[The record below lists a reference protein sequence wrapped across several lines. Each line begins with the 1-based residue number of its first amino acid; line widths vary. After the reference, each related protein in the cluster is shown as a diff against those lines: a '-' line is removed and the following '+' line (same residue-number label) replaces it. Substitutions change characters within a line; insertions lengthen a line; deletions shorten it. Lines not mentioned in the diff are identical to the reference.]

1 MERKK
6 RPSHSTDLSWDF
18 SSLLASG
25 LTNRSLPQVPSVS
38 FLPVIHTQ
46 KTTISVTMISICRYT
61 QNKQTEWDDFV
72 KVSKNGTFLFLRA
85 YMDYHSDRFHDH
97 SLMFYNEKNRLI
109 AVLPANIKTT
119 ASTLTPKLSTLNSQ
133 PSTLNSQPSTLHS
146 HQGLTYGGFVLSPEI
161 HISEVGELFRLTVA
175 YLKENGFCEWIY
187 KQIPYIYHL
196 IPSQEEDYWLW
207 RYNAT
212 QKACNMM
219 TVIDFKSAIN
229 DISSSRKRT
238 YFNKLNRQGYTVI
251 FDADIR
257 DFWPILED
265 NLMER
270 FSSHPVHSLSEI
282 ELLKQRF
289 PDNIVCCTVKNPD
302 GITIAGTL
310 LFITQQV
317 VRTQY
322 ISASHEGKRSNALDY
337 LMLTLIRHY
346 GNNPQYR
353 YFEFGTSMA
362 EDGINLNEG
371 LILQKEGFGGRAV
384 ACKIF
389 TIKIQ

>member
-1 MERKK
+1 
-6 RPSHSTDLSWDF
+6 
-18 SSLLASG
+18 
-25 LTNRSLPQVPSVS
+25 
-38 FLPVIHTQ
+38 
-46 KTTISVTMISICRYT
+46 MISIYRYT
-61 QNKQTEWDDFV
+61 QNKQTEWDDFI

-97 SLMFYNEKNRLI
+97 SLMFYNEKNKLI
-109 AVLPANIKTT
+109 AVLPANSNRPSNSPCIGGLP
-119 ASTLTPKLSTLNSQ
+119 SRSGTPPMQGERGEGL
-133 PSTLNSQPSTLHS
+133 TLHS

-161 HISEVGELFRLTVA
+161 HISEVGELFRLTVS
-175 YLKENGFCEWIY
+175 YLKGNGFCEWNY

-207 RYNAT
+207 QYNAT
-212 QKACNMM
+212 PKACNMM
-219 TVIDFKSAIN
+219 TVIDFQSTIN

-238 YFNKLNRQGYTVI
+238 YYNKLMRQGYTVA

-289 PDNIVCCTVKNPD
+289 PDNIVCCTVKNPE

-322 ISASHEGKRSNALDY
+322 ISASHEGKHSNALDY
-337 LMLTLIRHY
+337 LMLSLIKYY
-346 GNNPQYR
+346 GDNPQYR
-353 YFEFGTSMA
+353 FFEFGTSMA
-362 EDGINLNEG
+362 EDGVHLNEG

-384 ACKIF
+384 ACKIYS
-389 TIKIQ
+389 INIQ

>member
-1 MERKK
+1 
-6 RPSHSTDLSWDF
+6 
-18 SSLLASG
+18 
-25 LTNRSLPQVPSVS
+25 
-38 FLPVIHTQ
+38 
-46 KTTISVTMISICRYT
+46 MISICRYT

-85 YMDYHSDRFHDH
+85 YMDYHSDRFQDH

-119 ASTLTPKLSTLNSQ
+119 ASTLTPNL
-133 PSTLNSQPSTLHS
+133 STLNSQPSTLHS

-207 RYNAT
+207 RYNST
-212 QKACNMM
+212 LKSCNMM
-219 TVIDFKSAIN
+219 TAIDLGNSEI
-229 DISSSRKRT
+229 DITSSRKRT
-238 YFNKLNRQGYTVI
+238 YFNKLTRQGYTVVI
-251 FDADIR
+251 DDNIR
-257 DFWPILED
+257 NFWPILED

-270 FSSHPVHSLSEI
+270 FCSRPVHSLSEI

-289 PDNIVCCTVKNPD
+289 PNNIVCCTVKNSD

-322 ISASHEGKRSNALDY
+322 ISASHEGKHTNALDY
-337 LMLTLIRHY
+337 LMLSLINHY
-346 GNNPQYR
+346 KSHPEYR

-362 EDGINLNEG
+362 EDGIHLNEG

-384 ACKIF
+384 ACKIYN
-389 TIKIQ
+389 INIQ

>member
-1 MERKK
+1 
-6 RPSHSTDLSWDF
+6 
-18 SSLLASG
+18 
-25 LTNRSLPQVPSVS
+25 
-38 FLPVIHTQ
+38 
-46 KTTISVTMISICRYT
+46 MISICRYT

-97 SLMFYNEKNRLI
+97 SLMYYNEKNKLI
-109 AVLPANIKTT
+109 AVLPANG
-119 ASTLTPKLSTLNSQ
+119 
-133 PSTLNSQPSTLHS
+133 PSKFPLKGDFPSNHLFTFKGEQGGGLFHS

-161 HISEVGELFRLTVA
+161 HISEVGELFRLTIS
-175 YLKENGFCEWIY
+175 YLKENGICEWNY

-219 TVIDFKSAIN
+219 TVIDLKSTAN

-238 YFNKLNRQGYTVI
+238 YFNKLNRQGYTVV

-257 DFWPILED
+257 DFWPILEA

-270 FSSHPVHSLSEI
+270 FGSHPVHSLSEI
-282 ELLKQRF
+282 TLLKERF
-289 PDNIVCCTVKNPD
+289 PDNIICCTVRNPD
-302 GITIAGTL
+302 GVTIAGTL
-310 LFITQQV
+310 LFVTQQV

-337 LMLTLIRHY
+337 LMLTLIRRY
-346 GNNPQYR
+346 KSNPEYR

-362 EDGINLNEG
+362 EDGIQLNEG

-389 TIKIQ
+389 TISIQ

>member
-1 MERKK
+1 
-6 RPSHSTDLSWDF
+6 
-18 SSLLASG
+18 
-25 LTNRSLPQVPSVS
+25 
-38 FLPVIHTQ
+38 
-46 KTTISVTMISICRYT
+46 MISISRYT

-72 KVSKNGTFLFLRA
+72 KVSKNGTFLFLRS
-85 YMDYHSDRFHDH
+85 YMDYHSDRFQDY
-97 SLMFYNEKNRLI
+97 SLMFYNEKGKLV

-119 ASTLTPKLSTLNSQ
+119 ASSPALSRREGAGVLNGERDKTLEERLVSESA
-133 PSTLNSQPSTLHS
+133 PSLRGKSDVDNIGVCVRAGGEAITLHS
-146 HQGLTYGGFVLSPEI
+146 HQGLTYGGFVLSPGI

-175 YLKENGFCEWIY
+175 YLKENGFCEWSY

-207 RYNAT
+207 QYNAT
-212 QKACNMM
+212 LKACNMM
-219 TVIDFKSAIN
+219 TAIDLGNSEI
-229 DISSSRKRT
+229 DITSSRKRT
-238 YFNKLNRQGYTVI
+238 YFNKLNRQGYTVTI
-251 FDADIR
+251 DDNIR
-257 DFWPILED
+257 NFWPILEE

-270 FSSHPVHSLSEI
+270 FCSRPVHSLSEI

-302 GITIAGTL
+302 GKTIAGTL

-322 ISASHEGKRSNALDY
+322 ISASHEGKHTNALDY
-337 LMLTLIRHY
+337 LMLSLIRHY
-346 GNNPQYR
+346 GQNPQYR

-362 EDGINLNEG
+362 EDGIHLNEG

-384 ACKIF
+384 ACKIYS
-389 TIKIQ
+389 INIQ

>member
-1 MERKK
+1 
-6 RPSHSTDLSWDF
+6 
-18 SSLLASG
+18 
-25 LTNRSLPQVPSVS
+25 
-38 FLPVIHTQ
+38 
-46 KTTISVTMISICRYT
+46 MISICRYT
-61 QNKQTEWDDFV
+61 QNKQTEWDDVV

-97 SLMFYNEKNRLI
+97 SLMYYNEKNKLI
-109 AVLPANIKTT
+109 AVLPANIKT
-119 ASTLTPKLSTLNSQ
+119 ASTLTPKL
-133 PSTLNSQPSTLHS
+133 STLNSQPSTLHS

-161 HISEVGELFRLTVA
+161 HISEVGELFRLTIS
-175 YLKENGFCEWIY
+175 YLKENGICEWNY

-219 TVIDFKSAIN
+219 TVIDSKSTIN
-229 DISSSRKRT
+229 NISSSRKRT
-238 YFNKLNRQGYTVI
+238 YFNKLKRQGYTVI

-289 PDNIVCCTVKNPD
+289 PDNIVCCTVKNPE

-337 LMLTLIRHY
+337 LMLTLIKHY

-389 TIKIQ
+389 TINIQ

>member
-1 MERKK
+1 
-6 RPSHSTDLSWDF
+6 
-18 SSLLASG
+18 
-25 LTNRSLPQVPSVS
+25 
-38 FLPVIHTQ
+38 
-46 KTTISVTMISICRYT
+46 MISICRYT

-72 KVSKNGTFLFLRA
+72 KVSKNGTFLFLRS
-85 YMDYHSDRFHDH
+85 YMDYHSDRFQDH

-109 AVLPANIKTT
+109 AVLPANGPSKSPLKGDI
-119 ASTLTPKLSTLNSQ
+119 LSNQLS
-133 PSTLNSQPSTLHS
+133 PFKGERGGGLFHS

-161 HISEVGELFRLTVA
+161 HISEVGELFRLTIS

-212 QKACNMM
+212 LKACNMM
-219 TVIDFKSAIN
+219 TAIDLGNSEI
-229 DISSSRKRT
+229 DITSSRKRT
-238 YFNKLNRQGYTVI
+238 YFNKLTRQGYTVAI
-251 FDADIR
+251 DDNIR
-257 DFWPILED
+257 NFWPILEN

-270 FSSHPVHSLSEI
+270 FGSRPVHSLSEI

-302 GITIAGTL
+302 GKTLAGTL

-322 ISASHEGKRSNALDY
+322 ISASHEGKHTNALDY

-346 GNNPQYR
+346 KDNPEYR

-362 EDGINLNEG
+362 EDGIHLNEG

-389 TIKIQ
+389 TIALSFDTFNVNSTK

>member
-1 MERKK
+1 
-6 RPSHSTDLSWDF
+6 
-18 SSLLASG
+18 
-25 LTNRSLPQVPSVS
+25 
-38 FLPVIHTQ
+38 
-46 KTTISVTMISICRYT
+46 MISISRYT

-85 YMDYHSDRFHDH
+85 YMDYHSDRFLDH
-97 SLMFYNEKNRLI
+97 SLMFYNEKNKLI
-109 AVLPANIKTT
+109 AVLPANSK
-119 ASTLTPKLSTLNSQ
+119 
-133 PSTLNSQPSTLHS
+133 PSTLNPNLSTLHS

-161 HISEVGELFRLTVA
+161 HISEVGELFRLTIS
-175 YLKENGFCEWIY
+175 YLKENGFCEWNY

-212 QKACNMM
+212 LKSCNMM
-219 TVIDFKSAIN
+219 TAIDLGNSEI
-229 DISSSRKRT
+229 DITSSRKRT
-238 YFNKLNRQGYTVI
+238 YFNKLTRQGYTAVI
-251 FDADIR
+251 DADIR

-270 FSSHPVHSLSEI
+270 FGSHPVHSLSEI
-282 ELLKQRF
+282 TLLKQRF
-289 PDNIVCCTVKNPD
+289 PNNIVCCTVKNSD

-322 ISASHEGKRSNALDY
+322 ISASHEGKQSNALDY
-337 LMLTLIRHY
+337 LMLSLINHY
-346 GNNPQYR
+346 KSYPEYR

-362 EDGINLNEG
+362 EDGIHLNEG
-371 LILQKEGFGGRAV
+371 HILQKEGFGGRAV
-384 ACKIF
+384 ACKIYN
-389 TIKIQ
+389 INIQ

>member
-1 MERKK
+1 MTVRTK
-6 RPSHSTDLSWDF
+6 RPSHSTVRSKGF
-18 SSLLASG
+18 SFRQASG
-25 LTNRSLPQVPSVS
+25 RTNRSLLQVPYALY
-38 FLPVIHTQ
+38 LPVIHTQ

-61 QNKQTEWDDFV
+61 QNKQTEWDEFV

-97 SLMFYNEKNRLI
+97 SLMYYNEKGKLI
-109 AVLPANIKTT
+109 AVLPSNTQH
-119 ASTLTPKLSTLNSQ
+119 LSPNTQ
-133 PSTLNSQPSTLHS
+133 FHS
-146 HQGLTYGGFVLSPEI
+146 HQGLTYGGFVLSPGI
-161 HISEVGELFRLTVA
+161 HISEVGELFGLTIS
-175 YLKENGFCEWIY
+175 YLKENGFSEWRY

-207 RYNAT
+207 RYNAVEVT
-212 QKACNMM
+212 CNMM
-219 TVIDFKSAIN
+219 TVIDYNSTVN

-238 YFNKLNRQGYTVI
+238 YFNKLMRQGYTVVM
-251 FDADIR
+251 DADIR
-257 DFWPILED
+257 DFWPILEA

-270 FSSHPVHSLSEI
+270 FGSHPVHSLSEI
-282 ELLKQRF
+282 TLLKQRF
-289 PDNIVCCTVKNPD
+289 PDNIVCCIVKDPN
-302 GITIAGTL
+302 GTTIAGTL

-322 ISASHEGKRSNALDY
+322 ISASHEGKRCNALDY

-346 GNNPQYR
+346 KDNPQYR

-371 LILQKEGFGGRAV
+371 LILQKENFGGRAV
-384 ACKIF
+384 ACKIY
-389 TIKIQ
+389 TISIQ

>member
-1 MERKK
+1 
-6 RPSHSTDLSWDF
+6 
-18 SSLLASG
+18 
-25 LTNRSLPQVPSVS
+25 
-38 FLPVIHTQ
+38 
-46 KTTISVTMISICRYT
+46 MISICRYT

-72 KVSKNGTFLFLRA
+72 KVSKNGTFLFLRS
-85 YMDYHSDRFHDH
+85 YMDYHSDRFQDH
-97 SLMFYNEKNRLI
+97 SLMFYNEKGKLV

-119 ASTLTPKLSTLNSQ
+119 ASP
-133 PSTLNSQPSTLHS
+133 PALHS

-212 QKACNMM
+212 LKACNMM
-219 TVIDFKSAIN
+219 TAIDLGNSEI
-229 DISSSRKRT
+229 DITSSRKRT
-238 YFNKLNRQGYTVI
+238 YFNKLTRQGFTVAI
-251 FDADIR
+251 DDNIR
-257 DFWPILED
+257 NFWPILED

-270 FSSHPVHSLSEI
+270 FCSRPVHSLSEI

-302 GITIAGTL
+302 GMTIAGTL
-310 LFITQQV
+310 LYITQQV

-322 ISASHEGKRSNALDY
+322 ISASHEGKHTNALDY
-337 LMLTLIRHY
+337 LMLSLIRHY
-346 GNNPQYR
+346 SKNPQYR

-362 EDGINLNEG
+362 EDGIHLNEG

-389 TIKIQ
+389 TMALSFDTFNVNSTK

>member
-1 MERKK
+1 
-6 RPSHSTDLSWDF
+6 
-18 SSLLASG
+18 
-25 LTNRSLPQVPSVS
+25 
-38 FLPVIHTQ
+38 
-46 KTTISVTMISICRYT
+46 MISICRYT
-61 QNKQTEWDDFV
+61 QNKQTEWDDFI
-72 KVSKNGTFLFLRA
+72 KVSKNGTFLFLRS
-85 YMDYHSDRFHDH
+85 YMDYHSDRFQDH
-97 SLMFYNEKNRLI
+97 SLMFYNEKNKLI

-119 ASTLTPKLSTLNSQ
+119 ASPLTPKLSTLNSQ
-133 PSTLNSQPSTLHS
+133 PSTLNSKPSTLNSQPSTLHS

-175 YLKENGFCEWIY
+175 YLKENGFSEWIY

-212 QKACNMM
+212 LKACNMM
-219 TVIDFKSAIN
+219 TAIDLGNSEI
-229 DISSSRKRT
+229 DITSSRKRT
-238 YFNKLNRQGYTVI
+238 YFNKLTRQGYTVAI
-251 FDADIR
+251 DDNIR
-257 DFWPILED
+257 NFWPILED

-270 FSSHPVHSLSEI
+270 FCSRPVHSLSEI

-302 GITIAGTL
+302 GMTIAGTL

-322 ISASHEGKRSNALDY
+322 ISASHEGKHTNALDY
-337 LMLTLIRHY
+337 LMLSLIRHY
-346 GNNPQYR
+346 SKNPQYR

-362 EDGINLNEG
+362 EDGIHLNEG

-389 TIKIQ
+389 TMALSFDTFNVNSTK

>member
-1 MERKK
+1 
-6 RPSHSTDLSWDF
+6 
-18 SSLLASG
+18 
-25 LTNRSLPQVPSVS
+25 
-38 FLPVIHTQ
+38 
-46 KTTISVTMISICRYT
+46 MISISRYT

-85 YMDYHSDRFHDH
+85 YMDYHSDRFQDH

-109 AVLPANIKTT
+109 AVLPANSNP
-119 ASTLTPKLSTLNSQ
+119 STLHPKLSTF
-133 PSTLNSQPSTLHS
+133 HS
-146 HQGLTYGGFVLSPEI
+146 HEGLTYGGFVLSPEI
-161 HISEVGELFRLTVA
+161 HISEVGELFRLTIS
-175 YLKENGFCEWIY
+175 YLKENGFCEWNY

-212 QKACNMM
+212 LKACNMM
-219 TVIDFKSAIN
+219 TAIDLGNSEI
-229 DISSSRKRT
+229 DITSSRKRT
-238 YFNKLNRQGYTVI
+238 YFNKLTRQGYTVVI
-251 FDADIR
+251 DADIR

-270 FSSHPVHSLSEI
+270 FCSRPVHSLSEI

-289 PDNIVCCTVKNPD
+289 RDNIVCCTVKNPD
-302 GITIAGTL
+302 GKTIAGTL

-322 ISASHEGKRSNALDY
+322 ISASHEGKHTNALDY
-337 LMLTLIRHY
+337 LMLSLINHY
-346 GNNPQYR
+346 KSYPEYR

-362 EDGINLNEG
+362 EDGIHLNEG

-384 ACKIF
+384 ACKIYN
-389 TIKIQ
+389 IKIQ

>member
-1 MERKK
+1 
-6 RPSHSTDLSWDF
+6 
-18 SSLLASG
+18 
-25 LTNRSLPQVPSVS
+25 
-38 FLPVIHTQ
+38 
-46 KTTISVTMISICRYT
+46 MISICRYT

-85 YMDYHSDRFHDH
+85 YMDYHSDRFQDH

-119 ASTLTPKLSTLNSQ
+119 ASTLPPNL
-133 PSTLNSQPSTLHS
+133 STLNSQPSTLHS

-207 RYNAT
+207 RYNST
-212 QKACNMM
+212 LKSCNMM
-219 TVIDFKSAIN
+219 TAIDLGNSEI
-229 DISSSRKRT
+229 DITSSRKRT
-238 YFNKLNRQGYTVI
+238 YFNKLTRQGYTVVI
-251 FDADIR
+251 DDNIR
-257 DFWPILED
+257 NFWPILED

-270 FSSHPVHSLSEI
+270 FCSRPVHSLSEI

-289 PDNIVCCTVKNPD
+289 PNNIVCCTVKNSD

-322 ISASHEGKRSNALDY
+322 ISASHEGKHTNALDY
-337 LMLTLIRHY
+337 LMLSLINHY
-346 GNNPQYR
+346 KSHPEYR

-362 EDGINLNEG
+362 EDGIHLNEG

-384 ACKIF
+384 ACKIYN
-389 TIKIQ
+389 INIQ

>member
-1 MERKK
+1 
-6 RPSHSTDLSWDF
+6 
-18 SSLLASG
+18 
-25 LTNRSLPQVPSVS
+25 
-38 FLPVIHTQ
+38 
-46 KTTISVTMISICRYT
+46 MISIFRYT
-61 QNKQTEWDDFV
+61 QNKQTEWDDFI

-97 SLMFYNEKNRLI
+97 SLMFYNEKNKLI
-109 AVLPANIKTT
+109 AVLPAN
-119 ASTLTPKLSTLNSQ
+119 SN
-133 PSTLNSQPSTLHS
+133 PSTLNPNLSTLHS
-146 HQGLTYGGFVLSPEI
+146 HQGLTYGGFVLAPEI
-161 HISEVGELFRLTVA
+161 HISEVGELFQLTIS
-175 YLKENGFCEWIY
+175 YLKEKGFCEWNY
-187 KQIPYIYHL
+187 KQIPYIYHI

-207 RYNAT
+207 QYNAT

-238 YFNKLNRQGYTVI
+238 YYNKLMRQGYTI
-251 FDADIR
+251 TFDADIC

-289 PDNIVCCTVKNPD
+289 PDNIVCCTVKNPE

-322 ISASHEGKRSNALDY
+322 ISASHEGKRNNALDY
-337 LMLTLIRHY
+337 LMLSLIKHY
-346 GNNPQYR
+346 GDNPQYR

-362 EDGINLNEG
+362 EDGVHLNEG

-384 ACKIF
+384 ACKIYSIN
-389 TIKIQ
+389 IK

>member
-1 MERKK
+1 
-6 RPSHSTDLSWDF
+6 
-18 SSLLASG
+18 
-25 LTNRSLPQVPSVS
+25 
-38 FLPVIHTQ
+38 
-46 KTTISVTMISICRYT
+46 MISICRYT

-72 KVSKNGTFLFLRA
+72 KVSRNGTFLFLRS
-85 YMDYHSDRFHDH
+85 YMDYHSDRFQDY
-97 SLMFYNEKNRLI
+97 SLMFYNEKGKLI

-119 ASTLTPKLSTLNSQ
+119 ASP
-133 PSTLNSQPSTLHS
+133 PSLHS
-146 HQGLTYGGFVLSPEI
+146 HQGLTYGGFVLSPGI

-175 YLKENGFCEWIY
+175 YLKENGFCEWNY

-207 RYNAT
+207 QYNAT
-212 QKACNMM
+212 LKACNMM
-219 TVIDFKSAIN
+219 TAIDFNSIIN
-229 DISSSRKRT
+229 SVSSSRKRT
-238 YFNKLNRQGYTVI
+238 YFNKLNRQGYTVTI
-251 FDADIR
+251 DDNIR
-257 DFWPILED
+257 NFWPILEE

-270 FSSHPVHSLSEI
+270 FCSRPVHSLSEI

-302 GITIAGTL
+302 GKTIAGTL

-322 ISASHEGKRSNALDY
+322 ISASHEGKHTNALDY
-337 LMLTLIRHY
+337 LMLSLIRHY
-346 GNNPQYR
+346 GQNPQYR

-362 EDGINLNEG
+362 EDGIHLNEG

-384 ACKIF
+384 ACKIYS
-389 TIKIQ
+389 INIQ

>member
-1 MERKK
+1 
-6 RPSHSTDLSWDF
+6 
-18 SSLLASG
+18 
-25 LTNRSLPQVPSVS
+25 
-38 FLPVIHTQ
+38 
-46 KTTISVTMISICRYT
+46 MISISRYT

-72 KVSKNGTFLFLRA
+72 KVSKNGTFLFLRS
-85 YMDYHSDRFHDH
+85 YMDYHSDRFQDH

-109 AVLPANIKTT
+109 AVLPANGPSKSPLKGDFPANQLS
-119 ASTLTPKLSTLNSQ
+119 ASPPALPRREGAGALNRESDKELEEKLVIESA
-133 PSTLNSQPSTLHS
+133 PSLRGRAGGEAILFHS

-161 HISEVGELFRLTVA
+161 HISEVGELFRLTAA

-212 QKACNMM
+212 LKACNMM
-219 TVIDFKSAIN
+219 TAIDLGNSEI
-229 DISSSRKRT
+229 DITSSRKRT
-238 YFNKLNRQGYTVI
+238 YLNKLTRQGYTVVI
-251 FDADIR
+251 DADIR

-270 FSSHPVHSLSEI
+270 FCSRPVHSLSEI

-302 GITIAGTL
+302 GKTIAGTL

-322 ISASHEGKRSNALDY
+322 ISASHEGKHTNALDY
-337 LMLTLIRHY
+337 LMLSLINHY
-346 GNNPQYR
+346 KSHPEYR

-362 EDGINLNEG
+362 EDGIHLNEG

-384 ACKIF
+384 ACKIYN
-389 TIKIQ
+389 INIQ

>member
-1 MERKK
+1 
-6 RPSHSTDLSWDF
+6 
-18 SSLLASG
+18 
-25 LTNRSLPQVPSVS
+25 
-38 FLPVIHTQ
+38 
-46 KTTISVTMISICRYT
+46 MISICRYT

-72 KVSKNGTFLFLRA
+72 KVSKNGTFLFLRS
-85 YMDYHSDRFHDH
+85 YMDYHSDRFQDH

-109 AVLPANIKTT
+109 AVLPANIKT

-161 HISEVGELFRLTVA
+161 HISEVGELFRLTIS
-175 YLKENGFCEWIY
+175 YLKENGICEWNY

-219 TVIDFKSAIN
+219 TVIDFKSTIN

-389 TIKIQ
+389 TINIQ

>member
-1 MERKK
+1 
-6 RPSHSTDLSWDF
+6 
-18 SSLLASG
+18 
-25 LTNRSLPQVPSVS
+25 
-38 FLPVIHTQ
+38 
-46 KTTISVTMISICRYT
+46 MISISRYT

-72 KVSKNGTFLFLRA
+72 KVSKNGTFLFLRS
-85 YMDYHSDRFHDH
+85 YMDYHSDRFQDH
-97 SLMFYNEKNRLI
+97 SLMFYNEKNKLI
-109 AVLPANIKTT
+109 AVLPANSKTT
-119 ASTLTPKLSTLNSQ
+119 ASTLTPNLSTLNSQ

-212 QKACNMM
+212 LKACNMM
-219 TVIDFKSAIN
+219 TAIDLGNSEI
-229 DISSSRKRT
+229 DITSSRKRT
-238 YFNKLNRQGYTVI
+238 YFNKLTRQGYTVAI
-251 FDADIR
+251 DDNIR
-257 DFWPILED
+257 NFWPILED

-270 FSSHPVHSLSEI
+270 FCSRPVHSLSEI

-302 GITIAGTL
+302 GKTLAGTL

-322 ISASHEGKRSNALDY
+322 ISASHEGKHTNALDY

-346 GNNPQYR
+346 KDNPEYR

-362 EDGINLNEG
+362 EDGIHLNEG

-384 ACKIF
+384 ACKTYSIN
-389 TIKIQ
+389 IQ

>member
-1 MERKK
+1 
-6 RPSHSTDLSWDF
+6 
-18 SSLLASG
+18 
-25 LTNRSLPQVPSVS
+25 
-38 FLPVIHTQ
+38 
-46 KTTISVTMISICRYT
+46 MISICRYT

-97 SLMFYNEKNRLI
+97 SLMYYNEKNKLI
-109 AVLPANIKTT
+109 AVLPANIKT

-161 HISEVGELFRLTVA
+161 HISEVGELFRLTIS
-175 YLKENGFCEWIY
+175 YLKENGICEWNY

-219 TVIDFKSAIN
+219 TVIDFRSAIN

-389 TIKIQ
+389 TINIQ

>member
-1 MERKK
+1 MI
-6 RPSHSTDLSWDF
+6 
-18 SSLLASG
+18 
-25 LTNRSLPQVPSVS
+25 N
-38 FLPVIHTQ
+38 
-46 KTTISVTMISICRYT
+46 ISRYT

-72 KVSKNGTFLFLRA
+72 KVSKNGTFLFLRS
-85 YMDYHSDRFHDH
+85 YMDYHSDRFQDH
-97 SLMFYNEKNRLI
+97 SLMFYNEKGKLI
-109 AVLPANIKTT
+109 AVLPANSKTT
-119 ASTLTPKLSTLNSQ
+119 ASTLTPNLSTLNSQPSPLNSQ

-161 HISEVGELFRLTVA
+161 HISEVGELFRLTIS
-175 YLKENGFCEWIY
+175 YLKGNGFCEWIY
-187 KQIPYIYHL
+187 KQMPYIYHL

-207 RYNAT
+207 RYDAT
-212 QKACNMM
+212 LKACNMM
-219 TVIDFKSAIN
+219 TAIDLGNSEI
-229 DISSSRKRT
+229 DITSSRKRT
-238 YFNKLNRQGYTVI
+238 YFNKLTRQGYTVAI
-251 FDADIR
+251 DDNIR
-257 DFWPILED
+257 SFWPILED

-270 FSSHPVHSLSEI
+270 FCSRPVHSLSEI

-302 GITIAGTL
+302 GKTIAGTL

-322 ISASHEGKRSNALDY
+322 ISASHEGKHTNALDY
-337 LMLTLIRHY
+337 LMLSLIRHY
-346 GNNPQYR
+346 SKNPQYR

-389 TIKIQ
+389 TMAL

>member
-6 RPSHSTDLSWDF
+6 RPSHSTDLSKDF

-38 FLPVIHTQ
+38 FLPAIRTQ

-97 SLMFYNEKNRLI
+97 SLMYYNEKNKLI
-109 AVLPANIKTT
+109 AVLPANIKT

-161 HISEVGELFRLTVA
+161 HISEVGELFRLTIS
-175 YLKENGFCEWIY
+175 YLKENGICEWNY

-289 PDNIVCCTVKNPD
+289 PDNIVCCTVKNPE

-389 TIKIQ
+389 TINIQ

>member
-1 MERKK
+1 
-6 RPSHSTDLSWDF
+6 
-18 SSLLASG
+18 
-25 LTNRSLPQVPSVS
+25 
-38 FLPVIHTQ
+38 
-46 KTTISVTMISICRYT
+46 MISIYRYT
-61 QNKQTEWDDFV
+61 QNKQTEWDDFI

-85 YMDYHSDRFHDH
+85 YMDYHRDRFHDH
-97 SLMFYNEKNRLI
+97 SLMFYNEKNKLI
-109 AVLPANIKTT
+109 AVLPAN
-119 ASTLTPKLSTLNSQ
+119 SQHPTPNTQYL
-133 PSTLNSQPSTLHS
+133 TLHS

-161 HISEVGELFRLTVA
+161 HISEVGELFRLTVS
-175 YLKENGFCEWIY
+175 YLKENGFREWNY

-207 RYNAT
+207 QYNAT

-238 YFNKLNRQGYTVI
+238 YYNKLMRQGYTVA

-289 PDNIVCCTVKNPD
+289 PDDIVCCTVKNPE

-384 ACKIF
+384 ACNIF
-389 TIKIQ
+389 TINIQ

>member
-1 MERKK
+1 
-6 RPSHSTDLSWDF
+6 
-18 SSLLASG
+18 
-25 LTNRSLPQVPSVS
+25 
-38 FLPVIHTQ
+38 
-46 KTTISVTMISICRYT
+46 MISICRYT

-72 KVSKNGTFLFLRA
+72 KVSKNGTFLFLRS
-85 YMDYHSDRFHDH
+85 YMDYHSDRFQDH
-97 SLMFYNEKNRLI
+97 SLMFYNEKNKLI
-109 AVLPANIKTT
+109 AVLPANSKTT
-119 ASTLTPKLSTLNSQ
+119 ASTLTPNLSTLNSQ

-212 QKACNMM
+212 LKACNMM
-219 TVIDFKSAIN
+219 TAIDLGNSEI
-229 DISSSRKRT
+229 DITSSRKRT
-238 YFNKLNRQGYTVI
+238 YFNKLTRQGYTVAI
-251 FDADIR
+251 DDNIR
-257 DFWPILED
+257 NFWPILED

-270 FSSHPVHSLSEI
+270 FCSRPVHSLSEI

-302 GITIAGTL
+302 GKTLAGTL

-322 ISASHEGKRSNALDY
+322 ISASHEGKHTNALDY

-346 GNNPQYR
+346 KDNPEYR

-362 EDGINLNEG
+362 EDGIHLNEG

-384 ACKIF
+384 ACKTYSIN
-389 TIKIQ
+389 IQ

>member
-1 MERKK
+1 
-6 RPSHSTDLSWDF
+6 
-18 SSLLASG
+18 
-25 LTNRSLPQVPSVS
+25 
-38 FLPVIHTQ
+38 
-46 KTTISVTMISICRYT
+46 MISISRYT

-72 KVSKNGTFLFLRA
+72 KVSKNGTFLFLRS
-85 YMDYHSDRFHDH
+85 YMDYHSDRFQDH
-97 SLMFYNEKNRLI
+97 SLMFYNEKNKLI

-119 ASTLTPKLSTLNSQ
+119 ASTLTPKPSTLNSK

-161 HISEVGELFRLTVA
+161 HISEVGELFRLTIS

-212 QKACNMM
+212 LKACNMM
-219 TVIDFKSAIN
+219 TAIDLGNSEI
-229 DISSSRKRT
+229 DITSSRKRT
-238 YFNKLNRQGYTVI
+238 YFNKLTRQGYTVAI
-251 FDADIR
+251 DDNIR
-257 DFWPILED
+257 NFWPILED

-270 FSSHPVHSLSEI
+270 FCSRPVHSLSEI

-302 GITIAGTL
+302 GKTIAGTL

-322 ISASHEGKRSNALDY
+322 ISASHEGKHTNALDY
-337 LMLTLIRHY
+337 LMLSLIRHY
-346 GNNPQYR
+346 SKNPQYR

-362 EDGINLNEG
+362 EDGIHLNEG

-389 TIKIQ
+389 TMAL